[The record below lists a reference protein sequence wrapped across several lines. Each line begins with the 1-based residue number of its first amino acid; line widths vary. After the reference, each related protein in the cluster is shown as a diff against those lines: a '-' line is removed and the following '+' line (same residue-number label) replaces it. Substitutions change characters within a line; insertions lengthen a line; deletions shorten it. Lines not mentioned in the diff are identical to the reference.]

1 MRWEVFPPCLYF
13 RRICK
18 GLELILY
25 TFGGIHYWSHLGL
38 GFSLWEGFW
47 SLIQFLQRVFYSKS
61 AGNEFSSF
69 SFISEC
75 VSLLLRYIFTVFQ
88 FYFWGI
94 FFFSTLKMTFMV
106 SDEKSTFKSSF
117 LYKQRIIF
125 LWLVSRILSLF
136 LFFRGLIMMW
146 AWISLNLRFSELL
159 GSVGFC
165 LLSNLIY
172 INSLFLQIILF
183 KKYSSGILMT

>member
-1 MRWEVFPPCLYF
+1 
-13 RRICK
+13 
-18 GLELILY
+18 
-25 TFGGIHYWSHLGL
+25 
-38 GFSLWEGFW
+38 
-47 SLIQFLQRVFYSKS
+47 
-61 AGNEFSSF
+61 
-69 SFISEC
+69 
-75 VSLLLRYIFTVFQ
+75 
-88 FYFWGI
+88 
-94 FFFSTLKMTFMV
+94 MV

-146 AWISLNLRFSELL
+146 AWISLNLGFSELL

-172 INSLFLQIILF
+172 INLLFLQIILF
-183 KKYSSGILMT
+183 KKIFFWNFDDIN